1 MSGQR
6 KVATYAEAIAILTKL
21 ARGGDVRAAIALAG
35 HLRKSGHADPVQA
48 EIDELAHRRAVKGG
62 GS

>member
-1 MSGQR
+1 MR
-6 KVATYAEAIAILTKL
+6 KMADYKEAIEILTKM

-48 EIDELAHRRAVKGG
+48 EIDELSRRRAVKGG
-62 GS
+62 DS